1 MEKEGKKHQFFIG
14 SSHVQYI
21 CSCFCEKN
29 LCYQESANFSV
40 NNTLLPSITFLRSL
54 SNVHAFLFSFL
65 TCTFTFSFSL
75 FHFSL
80 VLSLFLSSST
90 GVVSPKRAMQHP
102 YFHVRRRPRPTLT
115 FDLIH
120 GQDFLF
126 SFNIS
131 KSYTFM
137 NFALWKGCKKLSLS
151 VDPVY

>member
-75 FHFSL
+75 FYFSL
-80 VLSLFLSSST
+80 VLSLFFFLPAQGLS
-90 GVVSPKRAMQHP
+90 P
-102 YFHVRRRPRPTLT
+102 PRGQCSIHIFMFEGAQGQLWLLIWFMDKISCFLLT
-115 FDLIH
+115 SLNLIH
-120 GQDFLF
+120 LWILHFGKVA
-126 SFNIS
+126 
-131 KSYTFM
+131 KSCHFQ
-137 NFALWKGCKKLSLS
+137 
-151 VDPVY
+151 